1 MNDLP
6 VASMSPNSNSLGL
19 GSAVDLV
26 GGSKTGVYAGSL
38 SLMGET
44 MKTLEQ
50 MYLDSPSCMWAHL
63 IHKPCCLKQVQIS
76 GFML

>member
-6 VASMSPNSNSLGL
+6 VASMSRSLGL

-26 GGSKTGVYAGSL
+26 GGSRARVYAGSL

-50 MYLDSPSCMWAHL
+50 MYLGMPSCTWAHL
-63 IHKPCCLKQVQIS
+63 IRKPCCLKQVQIS
-76 GFML
+76 GFIL

>member
-26 GGSKTGVYAGSL
+26 RVYAGVYAGSL

>member
-26 GGSKTGVYAGSL
+26 GGSRAGVYAGSL

-63 IHKPCCLKQVQIS
+63 IHKLCCLKQVQIS